1 MTAGAGRSPGTSP
14 SASDRARSMTA
25 EALEELTEQLNSGKS
40 DRLTAYLKAMGRFHA
55 YSFGNVMLI
64 ASQRPD
70 ATRVAGFKAWKS
82 LGRSVKKGEQGIV
95 IVAPMVLKG
104 KQDADPNGIPGDED
118 KPRVRFRG
126 VHVFD
131 ISQTEG
137 DELPEPA
144 RFGGDPGGALQ
155 RLEAAVVD
163 SGITLNTAEHLAG
176 ADGISKGGEIVLCG
190 SLEPAERFATLVHEW
205 AHEMLHHGS
214 KDERPSKTVRETE
227 AEAVAFVVGHAIGL
241 EASTA
246 SSDYIA
252 LYRGDAETLMASMD
266 RVQKT
271 ACRIIEAI
279 RDDKGKAVTIIT
291 SHHASHAASRQ
302 R

>member
-1 MTAGAGRSPGTSP
+1 
-14 SASDRARSMTA
+14 MTA
-25 EALEELTEQLNSGKS
+25 EALEELTQQLNAGKS
-40 DRLTAYLKAMGRFHA
+40 DRLVAYLKAMSRFHA

-82 LGRSVKKGEQGIV
+82 FGRSVKKGERGIV

-104 KQDADPNGIPGDED
+104 KQEADPNGVPKGGKAADDD

-131 ISQTEG
+131 VSQTEG
-137 DELPEPA
+137 EELPEPA
-144 RFGGDPGGALQ
+144 RFGGDPGEALT
-155 RLEAAVVD
+155 RLESAVVE
-163 SGITLNTAEHLAG
+163 SGIELNTAEHLAG

-190 SLEPAERFATLVHEW
+190 SLDPAERFATLVHEW
-205 AHEMLHHGS
+205 AHEILHRVP
-214 KDERPSKTVRETE
+214 KEERPSKTVRETE

-241 EASTA
+241 EPSTA

-271 ACRIIEAI
+271 ACHIIEAI
-279 RDDKGKAVTIIT
+279 RDDKSDTKKSVAIVTSRHR
-291 SHHASHAASRQ
+291 SHVVSRQ